1 VDNQGKARFEAVEA
15 FRGIPELFYVLESW
29 SEEDQKEWRAMAP
42 EDRLHRLSSRHG
54 WLGREVSVLPFAL
67 EWHEDQLR
75 RPQFDAL
82 QRALVTVLI
91 SPVPYVAFTEQ
102 MRQECHGPFFSGGN
116 HVKPT
121 KCIFIGKDE
130 GWHNFEQWRV
140 HGGRGVLDWL
150 ERAYRGGCTEFE
162 ECVTF
167 YGALVK
173 SLIEAGQTAAAAG
186 QAYALL
192 GEPSK

>member
-1 VDNQGKARFEAVEA
+1 M
-15 FRGIPELFYVLESW
+15 
-29 SEEDQKEWRAMAP
+29 AMTP
-42 EDRLHRLSSRHG
+42 DDRLHRLSCRHG
-54 WLGREVSVLPFAL
+54 WLGKEASVLPFAL
-67 EWHEDQLR
+67 ECHENQLR

-91 SPVPYVAFTEQ
+91 SPIPYVAFTEQ
-102 MRQECHGPFFSGGN
+102 MRQECNGPYFDGGN
-116 HVKPT
+116 RAKPT
-121 KCIFIGKDE
+121 RCIFIGKDD

-150 ERAYRGGCTEFE
+150 ERVYCDGCGDLE

-173 SLIEAGQTAAAAG
+173 GLIEAGQTAAEAE
-186 QAYALL
+186 QPYALL